1 MPEMH
6 FHVRWPDERIEACYS
21 PSLVIKDH
29 FVPGTTYALS
39 DFRERSR
46 VALTIAAERVRE
58 RYGFLCS
65 RALGSRRRP
74 RSSRPRREQP
84 SQSSRLK
91 NSRSSPCPTFTLTI
105 RSS

>member
-6 FHVRWPDERIEACYS
+6 FHVRWPDERIETCYS

-29 FVPGTTYALS
+29 FAPGTTYALA

-58 RYGFLCS
+58 KYGFLCS
-65 RALGSRRRP
+65 RALGQLARIEATAAEFEATP
-74 RSSRPRREQP
+74 GA
-84 SQSSRLK
+84 
-91 NSRSSPCPTFTLTI
+91 TVTI
-105 RSS
+105 ISFED